1 MEDLV
6 KEPDAGAVELE
17 RLLLNVGT
25 GDKDSFGE
33 LYTRTHAAVYALALS
48 ILANAHDAEEAAH
61 DAYLRVWDYA
71 ASYKAKGSPMAW
83 LMAVTRNLCLM
94 ELRRKKRQ
102 KELSEDEWNAI
113 PAEDRGLGAEER
125 ALLQWALGSLD
136 PASRQIVLLHAV
148 AGLKHREIAKLLSL
162 PQNTVL
168 SKYSR
173 AISKMRAGLE
183 KGE

>member
-1 MEDLV
+1 MDDLV
-6 KEPDAGAVELE
+6 EEPEVRAATLE
-17 RLLLNVGT
+17 RLLRDIGT
-25 GDKDSFGE
+25 GDREALGE
-33 LYTRTHAAVYALALS
+33 LYRLTHAAVYALALS
-48 ILANAHDAEEAAH
+48 VLGSAQDAEEATH
-61 DAYLRVWDYA
+61 DAFLRIWDYA
-71 ASYKAKGSPMAW
+71 GSYKAKGSPMAW
-83 LMAVTRNLCLM
+83 IMAVTRNLCLM

-102 KELSEDEWNAI
+102 KDISDDEWNAI
-113 PAEDRGLGAEER
+113 PSENRGLNTEDR

-173 AISKMRAGLE
+173 AIGKMRAGLE

>member
-6 KEPDAGAVELE
+6 KEPDAEAAELD
-17 RLLLNVGT
+17 RLLSNIGT
-25 GDKDSFGE
+25 GDKEALGE

-48 ILANAHDAEEAAH
+48 VMANAHDAEEICH
-61 DAYLRVWDYA
+61 DAYLRIWDYA
-71 ASYKAKGSPMAW
+71 SSYKAKGSPMAW
-83 LMAVTRNLCLM
+83 IMAVTRNLCLM
-94 ELRRKKRQ
+94 ELRRKKRR
-102 KELSEDEWNAI
+102 KDMSEDEWNAI
-113 PAEDRGLGAEER
+113 PADSRGLDAEDR

-136 PASRQIVLLHAV
+136 GPSRQIVLLHAV
-148 AGLKHREIAKLLSL
+148 AGLKHREIAKLLGL

-173 AISKMRAGLE
+173 AIAKMRAGLE